1 MKQLTKELKENNFN
15 DNESKKKGIEL
26 IIATI
31 TNSSDNLKKLTR
43 KIKAVANIIGKE
55 ITARGENSK
64 TENDTIEVWIRLI

>member
-64 TENDTIEVWIRLI
+64 TENDTIEV